1 MRETGEGETAEVE
14 EEEGRGREREKE
26 KRRFSGFLT
35 VRRVTNVHVFPL
47 ISVVRHR
54 TSKLLF
60 VQF

>member
-14 EEEGRGREREKE
+14 EEEGRGEREKE